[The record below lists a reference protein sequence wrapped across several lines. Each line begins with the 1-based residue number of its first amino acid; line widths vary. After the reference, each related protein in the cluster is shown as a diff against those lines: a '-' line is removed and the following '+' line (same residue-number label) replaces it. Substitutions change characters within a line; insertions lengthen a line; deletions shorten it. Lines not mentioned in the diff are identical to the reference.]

1 MDYRNA
7 LEYLDAHAGYDLTG
21 RITSPSLDNIT
32 RMTAAWGDPQHV
44 APVIHVT
51 GTNGKGSTVQMITRL
66 LIAQGLTVGTY
77 TSPHLE
83 RVNERLCLNGE
94 PIGDDEFAEQIAA
107 VADLE
112 VLTGVRPSYFEIMTV
127 AAFRWFAD
135 CAVDVMVIEVGLLGR
150 WDATNIVDAQVAV
163 ITNIGL
169 DHTEFA
175 GPTLADIASEK
186 AGIIKATSAAVIG
199 ETDPSLVG
207 VFAQEQPASML
218 CRGPDFDVDDNALAV
233 GGRLVTLRT
242 PTTVYPEV
250 YLPLHGS
257 HQADNAAVALCAVET
272 FFAAPLAPEVVAEG
286 LSTVSVPGR
295 FEIADTHPLT
305 VIDGAHNPGGADT
318 CAQVFFD
325 DFSPLGRRILVVGTL
340 RDPVEMLAALRADEF
355 DVVIC
360 CTAPSPRGV
369 PGALVGAAAR
379 QMGCEEVYVV
389 DDVATACRNATDL
402 ATDDDAILIAG
413 SLYVVGAA
421 RAVLFG
427 SRDRR

>member
-1 MDYRNA
+1 MDYPEVLA
-7 LEYLDAHAGYDLTG
+7 YLDAHAGYDLTG

-32 RMTAAWGDPQHV
+32 GLTAAMGDPQHV

-51 GTNGKGSTVQMITRL
+51 GTNGKGSTAQMITRL
-66 LIAQGLTVGTY
+66 LVAQGLTVGTY

-83 RVNERLCLNGE
+83 RVNERVCLNGE
-94 PIGDDEFAEQIAA
+94 PIPDEALAEQISA

-112 VLTGVRPSYFEIMTV
+112 GLTGIRPSYFEIMTA

-135 CAVDVMVIEVGLLGR
+135 CAVDAMVIEVGLLGR

-186 AGIIKATSAAVIG
+186 AGIIKAGSAAVIG
-199 ETDPSLVG
+199 ETDPELVAI
-207 VFAQEQPASML
+207 FAAEHPASML
-218 CRGPDFDVDDNALAV
+218 CRGPDFDIDDNALAV

-242 PTTVYPEV
+242 PTTVYPEI

-257 HQADNAAVALCAVET
+257 HQGENASVALCAVET

-286 LSTVSVPGR
+286 LAAIAAPGR
-295 FEIADTHPLT
+295 FEIADTQPLT

-325 DFSPLGRRILVVGTL
+325 DFSPIGRRILVVGTL

-355 DVVIC
+355 DIVIC

-369 PGALVGAAAR
+369 PGAQVGAAAR
-379 QMGCEEVYVV
+379 QMGCGEVYVF
-389 DDVATACRNATDL
+389 DDVATACRSATGL
-402 ATDDDAILIAG
+402 ADADDAILIAG

-421 RAVLFG
+421 RATLIG
-427 SRDRR
+427 S